1 MKRIGN
7 RYSIVLVLLY
17 LLVSAITFG
26 QQAPQSGPQE
36 EMIPEEVQQQNWTK
50 TFQEAETA
58 FNSDTPGN
66 SIPIFQNLITE
77 ITEQKVKRGLT
88 DPEQLM
94 LLRSLDYLGQAFYGE
109 GQQDQAQIVFLKLIE
124 LNPNYQM
131 NEDLVS
137 PKIISFVSKIKN
149 ENLGLL
155 TIQSEPTG
163 ATVKLD
169 GNSIGTTDMEQYYG
183 LKGDHNLEIS
193 KPGFLSQSATITIVP
208 QKTQKLKYKLERSS
222 SVAYFITYPKNV
234 EIYMGG
240 KSLGVT
246 GGTPAERAANAATAL
261 NLPASDFSAEFTV
274 PDLQPGVYEIELRK
288 PCWKTE
294 YRKITI
300 DQNDDYLFEPIAL
313 VPSNAYLN
321 IEADDPQANI
331 FIDNEYI
338 GIVPKQKLQLCSGTH
353 VIKLKGP
360 HGKFEKEV
368 TLKKDEVLSIQA
380 VLNPSLNFLGLI
392 AETDSLQTDLDK
404 LSAETAKQLSTLKKL
419 NFVDNSTTGDRAG
432 MDQTLRQIVDGINTN
447 TPNKD
452 RKARI
457 QEICARVESDL
468 LIIGYVP
475 RERLQRTLRFYLLSN
490 WSSMADIRT
499 LQVFDNGQ
507 WNQFKAELDYEEPLF
522 EKRLGAN
529 LMDTS
534 ITPGP
539 VIARVSLKTFE
550 ESQPLSSGDIVT
562 AVNGKTVQKASDVY
576 QALSQLQSEPQITIA
591 VQKAGVASN
600 IPIKMMNSPMEIR
613 FDNPEL
619 LFNRQMVAF
628 QKAINISI
636 NPLEKSIA
644 MLNIGLCHMHFGEY
658 EQAYEQ
664 LRQIK
669 LERDI
674 GIGQGTV
681 LYRVAQCYRE
691 LGYKKEAEES
701 LDEAAQFT
709 QNTLLSDDGPSL
721 ISEIKRAQLAL
732 Q

>member
-1 MKRIGN
+1 MKRVADRCNI
-7 RYSIVLVLLY
+7 ILVLLY

-26 QQAPQSGPQE
+26 QQAPPSGPQE
-36 EMIPEEVQQQNWTK
+36 EMIPEEAQQQNWTR

-66 SIPIFQNLITE
+66 SIPIFQKLIAE

-88 DPEQLM
+88 EPEQMM
-94 LLRSLDYLGQAFYGE
+94 LWRSLDYLGQAFYGE
-109 GQQDQAQIVFLKLIE
+109 GQQDQSQIVFLKLIE

-137 PKIISFVSKIKN
+137 PKIINFVSKIKN

-169 GNSIGTTDMEQYYG
+169 GNTIGTTDIEQYYG

-208 QKTQKLKYKLERSS
+208 KKTQKLKYQLERSS

-234 EIYMGG
+234 EIIMDG

-246 GGTPAERAANAATAL
+246 GGNSAERAANAATML
-261 NLPASDFSAEFTV
+261 NLPASDFSAEFTI
-274 PDLQPGVYEIELRK
+274 PDLQPGVYEIELRR

-300 DQNDDYLFEPIAL
+300 EQNDDYLFEPVAL

-321 IEADDPQANI
+321 VEADDPQANI

-380 VLNPSLNFLGLI
+380 VLNPSLNFLGLV
-392 AETDSLQTDLDK
+392 AETDILKTDLEK

-419 NFVDNSTTGDRAG
+419 NFIDNSTTGDRAG

-447 TPNKD
+447 TPDKE

-475 RERLQRTLRFYLLSN
+475 RERLQRTVRFYLLSN

-507 WNQFKAELDYEEPLF
+507 WDQFKAELDFEEPLF

-529 LMDTS
+529 LIDTS

-539 VIARVSLKTFE
+539 VIARVSLKTSD

-591 VQKAGVASN
+591 VQKAGVDSN
-600 IPIKMMNSPMEIR
+600 IPIKMMDSPMEIR
-613 FDNPEL
+613 FDNPDL

-628 QKAINISI
+628 QKAINISV
-636 NPLEKSIA
+636 NKLEKSIA

-664 LRQIK
+664 LRQIQ
-669 LERDI
+669 LEREV

-681 LYRVAQCYRE
+681 LYRIAQCYRE

-701 LDEAAQFT
+701 LNEAAQFSK
-709 QNTLLSDDGPSL
+709 NTLLADDGPSL
-721 ISEIKRAQLAL
+721 IREIKRAQLAL
-732 Q
+732 E